1 MAQGY
6 ERPDWA
12 GPGTQN
18 SLERRLINI
27 NVQEFIRTRDAKLT
41 SSYIGLASALQR
53 AVQAYLEHTN
63 VVLEADGTLQ
73 VSHLLAPFSNLQ
85 NPAFMAQMA
94 LQQQNGGSPAVKP
107 EEVDKKKRKKRAYK
121 PRDLNAPK
129 RPLTA
134 YFRYL
139 GEVRPSVSKEIAE
152 NPQKYKDI
160 AGKPGDISRIAT
172 ERWNQLTEDQQR
184 PYKQAYQDELKDYE
198 TKMTEYKATG
208 LKQDEVAKAPVEA
221 EDAIVATEATEEADE
236 EEKDKESSDDD
247 STDDAESDDDDDEDE
262 AAPPTPAPPKA
273 ATPKKSAMKKGK
285 ATTTAP
291 AVQPPSFSSIQ
302 TPVFSSINNASD
314 ATAAAP
320 SSSPTRKR
328 KGESVEAD
336 GAKKSKR
343 GRKSKAADDEV
354 VAGSDSVAPVAQMTA
369 TSPEAAPATAETSVK
384 KKKDKKKKK
393 GDA

>member
-1 MAQGY
+1 MASGY

-27 NVQEFIRTRDAKLT
+27 NVQEFIRTRDALT

-184 PYKQAYQDELKDYE
+184 PYKQAYQDELKNYE
-198 TKMTEYKATG
+198 TKMTQYKATG
-208 LKQDEVAKAPVEA
+208 LKQDEGAKVPTAEA
-221 EDAIVATEATEEADE
+221 EDATVATEATEEAEEDE
-236 EEKDKESSDDD
+236 KEKESSDDD
-247 STDDAESDDDDDEDE
+247 SSDDDAESDDDEE
-262 AAPPTPAPPKA
+262 ASPPTPAPPKA

-285 ATTTAP
+285 TTTTAP

-343 GRKSKAADDEV
+343 GRKSKADDEV

-369 TSPEAAPATAETSVK
+369 TSPEAASATAETSGK